1 MSARASGNADKK
13 KQESLLGPAVPERV
27 SRNVALERAQQLTFG
42 QRAAD
47 SLARQAGS
55 WRFIFIFAA
64 ILVTWITI
72 NGFAWIQNWDPYP
85 FILLNLVL
93 SCLAAIQAPVI
104 MMSQNRQEEYDR
116 QKAEAD
122 YEVNVKAEKEVE
134 RLHLK
139 LDRLNNERVKELL
152 RLQEE
157 QMELLKSLVERQ

>member
-1 MSARASGNADKK
+1 M
-13 KQESLLGPAVPERV
+13 
-27 SRNVALERAQQLTFG
+27 SRNIAREREKQLTPG

-47 SLARQAGS
+47 TLARQAGS
-55 WRFIFIFAA
+55 WRFIFSFMAV
-64 ILVTWITI
+64 LVIWITI
-72 NGFAWIQNWDPYP
+72 NGFAWIKNWDPYP

-122 YEVNVKAEKEVE
+122 YAVNVKAEQELE
-134 RLHLK
+134 RLHDK
-139 LDRLNNERVKELL
+139 LDRLNNDRVRELL

-157 QMELLKSLVERQ
+157 QMALLKSLVERK